1 MKRRITAVLLIAV
14 AWALPGLSA
23 AQDAAQAAATK
34 GVEASEAESDGPVR
48 HYLIGAA
55 LASSQGHIGS
65 EGRELG
71 LQPVWGFWAGRYRLS
86 SGRAS
91 SLWQVGRET
100 VVDAGLSTTLVSHSD
115 WSLGASLSRDAGR
128 KSGDEP
134 LLAGVPDLRSTLR
147 GKVSVGYAFAP
158 RWSLGLGSSHDLL
171 GRDGGGRYSAS
182 LGYRQPLSER
192 AYWDA
197 SLSASWGNRDY
208 MRGHYGIPAAA
219 APRPAYSLDGG
230 IEGMGLGWSFTTA
243 INHNW
248 VAYAGW
254 NLSRLMGD
262 AGRSPVVGT
271 RQVWGASAGVAYR
284 Y

>member
-1 MKRRITAVLLIAV
+1 MKNRITAVALAAATWV
-14 AWALPGLSA
+14 LPGLSA
-23 AQDAAQAAATK
+23 AQQAAATDAA
-34 GVEASEAESDGPVR
+34 VAQAPEVESDAPVR
-48 HYLIGAA
+48 HYLLGAA
-55 LASSQGHIGS
+55 LTSSQSHVGS
-65 EGRELG
+65 DGRELG

-115 WSLGASLSRDAGR
+115 WSLGAALSWDAGR
-128 KSGDEP
+128 DSGDEP

-158 RWSLGLGSSHDLL
+158 RWSLGLSSSHDLL

-262 AGRSPVVGT
+262 AGRSPVVGA

>member
-1 MKRRITAVLLIAV
+1 MKNRITAVALAV
-14 AWALPGLSA
+14 ATLALPGLSA
-23 AQDAAQAAATK
+23 AQQVAATEAAVAQAP
-34 GVEASEAESDGPVR
+34 EAESDGPVR
-48 HYLIGAA
+48 HYLLGAA
-55 LASSQGHIGS
+55 LASSQSHIGS
-65 EGRELG
+65 DGRELG
-71 LQPVWGFWAGRYRLS
+71 LQPVLGFWAGRYRLS

-91 SLWQVGRET
+91 SLWNVGRET
-100 VVDAGLSTTLVSHSD
+100 VVDPGLSTTLLSNSD
-115 WSLGASLSRDAGR
+115 WSLGASLSWDGGR

-147 GKVSVGYAFAP
+147 GKLSVGYAFAP

-208 MRGHYGIPAAA
+208 MQGHYGIPASSQRT
-219 APRPAYSLDGG
+219 PYQPDGG
-230 IEGMGLGWSFTTA
+230 IEGMGLGFGYTTA

-248 VAYAGW
+248 VAYASW
-254 NLSRLMGD
+254 NLSRLLGD
-262 AGRSPVVGT
+262 AGCSPVVGT